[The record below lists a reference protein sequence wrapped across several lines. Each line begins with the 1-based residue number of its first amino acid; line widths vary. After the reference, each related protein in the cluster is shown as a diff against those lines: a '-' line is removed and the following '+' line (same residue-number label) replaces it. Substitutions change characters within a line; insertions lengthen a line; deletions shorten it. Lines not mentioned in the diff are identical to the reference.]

1 MSTIPVETESCAPAV
16 RDALVKSADLRLIG
30 LLLERPSPA
39 RQRHVTALAS
49 ECGDEALRAIAKVLT
64 DVDDPS
70 YHSVFAP
77 GGPISP
83 REAAYL
89 GRRDPGRAMSEVSEL
104 YAAFGYKPLA
114 GEPVDHVAVETG
126 FLSWLWMKEAYAVAQ
141 GNHEAAEVTAAAR
154 KTFIEEHLSVLA
166 NGLAKRAEGAPAPE
180 LPGLAS
186 ALVARV
192 GAAPLTEAELDGIEE
207 EDDLSCGACPGEPA

>member
-1 MSTIPVETESCAPAV
+1 MSTIPVEASVCLPAV
-16 RDALVKSADLRLIG
+16 REALVLSADLRLIG
-30 LLLERPSPA
+30 LLLERPSA
-39 RQRHVTALAS
+39 TRQRHVFSLAA
-49 ECGDEALRAIAKVLT
+49 ECGDAALRDIAKVLT

-83 REAAYL
+83 REAAYI

-126 FLSWLWMKEAYAVAQ
+126 FASWLWMKEAYALAQ
-141 GNHEAAEVTAAAR
+141 GNAEAAEVTSAAR
-154 KTFIEEHLSVLA
+154 KTFIEEHLAVLA
-166 NGLAKRAEGAPAPE
+166 NGLAKRAEGAPSPE
-180 LPGLAS
+180 LPGLAN

-192 GAAPLTEAELDGIEE
+192 GAAPLTEAELDGVEE
-207 EDDLSCGACPGEPA
+207 EDDLSCGACPTEPL